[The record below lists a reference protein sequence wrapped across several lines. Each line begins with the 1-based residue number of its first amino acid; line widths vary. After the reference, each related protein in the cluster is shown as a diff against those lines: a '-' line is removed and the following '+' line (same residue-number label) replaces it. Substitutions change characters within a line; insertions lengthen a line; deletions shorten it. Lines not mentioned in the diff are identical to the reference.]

1 MAVYKCLE
9 CRHIFEDV
17 EAYDWVEP
25 SGERFTG
32 CPVCFCAYGEAYQCN
47 RCGSYHLPDELY
59 EGMCLECLKELSTPQ
74 NIADWCETDTL
85 LAEQFYVFY
94 YDSLIADSSEQ
105 LRQLLRGGLLQR
117 YALDKLSRKHETAD
131 KCFEFVNDSDEN
143 RSDFAKWLRKE
154 RKNDSKT

>member
-9 CRHIFEDV
+9 CGHIFEDV

-47 RCGSYHLPDELY
+47 RCRSYHLPDELY

-85 LAEQFYVFY
+85 LAEQFYAFY

-117 YALDKLSRKHETAD
+117 CALDKLSRKHETAD
-131 KCFEFVNDSDEN
+131 KCFEFVNDSEEN